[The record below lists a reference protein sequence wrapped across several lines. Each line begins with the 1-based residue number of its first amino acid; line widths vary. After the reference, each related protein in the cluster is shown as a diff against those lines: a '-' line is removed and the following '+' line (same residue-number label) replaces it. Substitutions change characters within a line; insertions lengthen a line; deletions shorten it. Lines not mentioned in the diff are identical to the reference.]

1 MLQVLQRRITMGKF
15 DDIINR
21 EYVKS
26 PTRRHMT
33 MVERAAQFGAFK
45 AVVGHEDAL
54 HETARLTDGKMELD
68 EYTKVELNEKLQRI
82 ATTGEIEE
90 VSITYFVPDE
100 KKTGGAYITKIG
112 VATKVRE
119 YERDVIMDDGTEIT
133 IDDIIVIEGNQFNE
147 MESI

>member
-1 MLQVLQRRITMGKF
+1 MGKF

-33 MVERAAQFGAFK
+33 LVERAAQFGAFR

-54 HETARLTDGKMELD
+54 HETARLTDEKMELD
-68 EYTKVELNEKLQRI
+68 EYTKVELNEKLQII
-82 ATTGEIEE
+82 ATAEEQEE

-100 KKTGGAYITKIG
+100 KKSGGVYVTKMG
-112 VATKVRE
+112 VVLKVRE
-119 YERDVIMDDGTEIT
+119 YEKDVVMDDGTEIP

-147 MESI
+147 MENI

>member
-1 MLQVLQRRITMGKF
+1 MGKF

-54 HETARLTDGKMELD
+54 HETARLTDEKMELD
-68 EYTKVELNEKLQRI
+68 EYTKVELNEKLQVL
-82 ATTGEIEE
+82 ANAEEPEE
-90 VSITYFVPDE
+90 VSVTYFIQDE
-100 KKTGGAYITKIG
+100 KKSGGAYVTKTGI
-112 VATKVRE
+112 VTKVRE
-119 YERDVIMDDGTEIT
+119 YERDVVMDDRTEIP
-133 IDDIIVIEGNQFNE
+133 IDDIIAIEGNQFNE
-147 MESI
+147 TESI

>member
-1 MLQVLQRRITMGKF
+1 MGKF

-26 PTRRHMT
+26 PARRHMT

-54 HETARLTDGKMELD
+54 HETARLTDEKMELD

-82 ATTGEIEE
+82 AISDEAED

-100 KKTGGAYITKIG
+100 RKQGGAYLTITGVVTKI
-112 VATKVRE
+112 RE
-119 YERDVIMDDGTEIT
+119 YERDVVMEDGTQIP
-133 IDDIIVIEGNQFNE
+133 IDDIMAIEGEQFNE
-147 MESI
+147 IETI

>member
-1 MLQVLQRRITMGKF
+1 MGKF
-15 DDIINR
+15 DDIISH
-21 EYVKS
+21 EYIKS

-54 HETARLTDGKMELD
+54 HETARLTDEKMELD

-82 ATTGEIEE
+82 ATSDEAEE

-100 KKTGGAYITKIG
+100 RKQGGAYITLTGIVAKI
-112 VATKVRE
+112 RE
-119 YERDVIMDDGTEIT
+119 YERDVVMEDGTQIP
-133 IDDIIVIEGNQFNE
+133 IDDIMTIEGERFNE
-147 MESI
+147 TESI

>member
-1 MLQVLQRRITMGKF
+1 MGKF
-15 DDIINR
+15 DDIISH
-21 EYVKS
+21 EYMKS

-54 HETARLTDGKMELD
+54 HETARLTDEKMELD

-82 ATTGEIEE
+82 ATSDEAEE

-100 KKTGGAYITKIG
+100 RKQGGSYITLTGIVAKI
-112 VATKVRE
+112 RE
-119 YERDVIMDDGTEIT
+119 YERDVVMEDGTQIP
-133 IDDIIVIEGNQFNE
+133 IDDIMTIEGERFNE
-147 MESI
+147 TESI

>member
-1 MLQVLQRRITMGKF
+1 MGKF

-33 MVERAAQFGAFK
+33 LVERAAQFGAFR

-54 HETARLTDGKMELD
+54 HETARLTDEKMELD
-68 EYTKVELNEKLQRI
+68 EYTKVELNEKLQII
-82 ATTGEIEE
+82 ATAEEQEE

-100 KKTGGAYITKIG
+100 KKSGGVYVTKIG
-112 VATKVRE
+112 VVLKVRE
-119 YERDVIMDDGTEIT
+119 YEKDIVMDDGTEIP

-147 MESI
+147 MENI

>member
-1 MLQVLQRRITMGKF
+1 MGKF

-33 MVERAAQFGAFK
+33 LVERAAQFGAFR

-54 HETARLTDGKMELD
+54 HETARLTDEKMELD
-68 EYTKVELNEKLQRI
+68 EYTKVELNEKLQII
-82 ATTGEIEE
+82 ATAEEQKE

-100 KKTGGAYITKIG
+100 KKSGGVYVTKMG
-112 VATKVRE
+112 VVLKVRE
-119 YERDVIMDDGTEIT
+119 YEKDVVMDDGTEIP

-147 MESI
+147 MENI

>member
-1 MLQVLQRRITMGKF
+1 MGKF

-33 MVERAAQFGAFK
+33 MVERAAQFGAFR

-54 HETARLTDGKMELD
+54 HETARLTDEKKELD
-68 EYTKVELNEKLQRI
+68 EYTKVELNEKLQII
-82 ATTGEIEE
+82 ATAEEQEE

-100 KKTGGAYITKIG
+100 KKSGGVYVTKMG
-112 VATKVRE
+112 VVLKVRE
-119 YERDVIMDDGTEIT
+119 YEKDVVMDDSTEIP

-147 MESI
+147 MENI